1 MTTRN
6 SVRFG
11 RDPAYCASDINKV
24 MGISSMRAPCIVLA
38 LIAVTLQTA
47 LAAGP
52 QALPTAKAENVGMS
66 TERLT
71 RLSEGMK
78 SLVDQGRLAGV
89 VSMVA
94 PRGNVIKFEAIG
106 NPDIAANLPMHNAH
120 IFRLYSM

>member
-1 MTTRN
+1 
-6 SVRFG
+6 
-11 RDPAYCASDINKV
+11 
-24 MGISSMRAPCIVLA
+24 MRAPCSVLA

-52 QALPTAKAENVGMS
+52 QALPAAKAENVGMS

-89 VSMVA
+89 VTMVA
-94 PRGNVIKFEAIG
+94 RRG
-106 NPDIAANLPMHNAH
+106 
-120 IFRLYSM
+120 